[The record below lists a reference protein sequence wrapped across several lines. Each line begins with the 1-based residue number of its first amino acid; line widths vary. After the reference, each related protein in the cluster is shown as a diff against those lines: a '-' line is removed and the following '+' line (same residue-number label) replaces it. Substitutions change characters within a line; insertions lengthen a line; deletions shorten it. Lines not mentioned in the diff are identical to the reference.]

1 MRPVVDSVRRKL
13 RGLSKRYPGGV
24 LKSAMQRLE
33 QGDVVTET
41 QSAPEWPAVG
51 GDVHPACYK
60 TMQPNRRLLKHLTG
74 GGFGVKFSKDT
85 GPCTGQARRRVF

>member
-33 QGDVVTET
+33 QGDVVTVT
-41 QSAPEWPAVG
+41 QFPRLTHYQCAITAQDSEQGLLERRKVNSARHKAI
-51 GDVHPACYK
+51 
-60 TMQPNRRLLKHLTG
+60 
-74 GGFGVKFSKDT
+74 
-85 GPCTGQARRRVF
+85 

>member
-13 RGLSKRYPGGV
+13 CGPCKGYPCGV

-51 GDVHPACYK
+51 GNVHPTRYK
-60 TMQPNRRLLKHLTG
+60 TMQPNRRLLKHLTS

-85 GPCTGQARRRVF
+85 GPCTSQARRRVF

>member
-51 GDVHPACYK
+51 EMFIPRATKPCSQTGACS
-60 TMQPNRRLLKHLTG
+60 
-74 GGFGVKFSKDT
+74 SKNS
-85 GPCTGQARRRVF
+85 TGQARRRVF

>member
-13 RGLSKRYPGGV
+13 CGPGKCYPGGV

-41 QSAPEWPAVG
+41 QLA
-51 GDVHPACYK
+51 
-60 TMQPNRRLLKHLTG
+60 RLKAWLCAMG
-74 GGFGVKFSKDT
+74 KD
-85 GPCTGQARRRVF
+85 